1 MVTRFKGGDVMAKRS
16 FGAIADYI
24 RETDKVMFLL
34 VFVTTAYGCIA
45 VMSSTLY
52 TGGLAEFWTQ
62 AGAGFGG
69 LVAALIISNIDYKSM
84 LRRWYLIAPVGLIPV
99 ILTFFIGFAPA
110 GTDDKAW
117 LLLPGG
123 ISFQPS
129 ELLKVCFI
137 ITFAAHLGYAKEHDI
152 NKLKT
157 LLPLLIHGGFP
168 VGLILIQGDAGTAL
182 IFAFM
187 VAAMLFSAGLKIR
200 YYIIALVTLVV
211 SSPLIYFFI
220 MNDDQRSRIVGMFNL
235 EDDLLGAD
243 YQQWQGRIAL
253 ANGGFS
259 GQGLFRGELTQTNT
273 VPESYNDFIF
283 VSIGEELGVLGCL
296 AVIILLSAIGLR
308 ALKVGRLC
316 SDDRG
321 MYIAVGIFAMILG
334 QTVINIGMCTSV
346 LPVIGV
352 TLPFFSAG
360 GTSLLCLMLSV
371 GVILSVYK
379 HRNSRTI
386 YLHS

>member
-1 MVTRFKGGDVMAKRS
+1 MEKRS

-24 RETDKVMFLL
+24 RETDKIMILL
-34 VFVTTAYGCIA
+34 VFLTTAYGCLA
-45 VMSSTLY
+45 VMSATRY
-52 TGGLAEFWTQ
+52 TDSMSQFWTQ
-62 AGAGFGG
+62 FAAGFGG
-69 LVAALIISNIDYKSM
+69 LVAAIIISNLDFKSM
-84 LRRWYLIAPVGLIPV
+84 LKRWYLIAPLGLIPV

-117 LLLPGG
+117 LMLPGN
-123 ISFQPS
+123 ITFQPS
-129 ELLKVCFI
+129 ELLKVCFV

-152 NKLKT
+152 NKIKT
-157 LLPLLIHGGFP
+157 LLPLLLHGGFP
-168 VGLILIQGDAGTAL
+168 VGLILVQGDAGTAL

-187 VAAMLFSAGLKIR
+187 FASMMFAAGLKIR
-200 YYIIALVTLVV
+200 YYIIAAAALVL

-220 MNDDQRSRIVGMFNL
+220 MNDDQRSRVIGMFNL

-259 GQGLFRGELTQTNT
+259 GQGLFKGELTQTNT

-283 VSIGEELGVLGCL
+283 VSIGEELGILGCV
-296 AVIILLSAIGLR
+296 AVLILLVAICLR
-308 ALKVGRLC
+308 CIRVGRLC

-360 GTSLLCLMLSV
+360 GTSLLCLMFAI
-371 GVILSVYK
+371 GVMLSVYK

-386 YLHS
+386 YLHG

>member
-1 MVTRFKGGDVMAKRS
+1 MARRS
-16 FGAIADYI
+16 MSGIADYI
-24 RETDKVMFLL
+24 RETDKIMLLL
-34 VFVTTAYGCIA
+34 VFFTTAYGCVA
-45 VMSSTLY
+45 VMSATRY
-52 TGGLAEFWTQ
+52 TESLSQFFTQCISGFAGLI
-62 AGAGFGG
+62 
-69 LVAALIISNIDYKSM
+69 AAIIISNIDFKEM
-84 LRRWYLIAPVGLIPV
+84 LKRWYIAAPLGLIPV

-137 ITFAAHLGYAKEHDI
+137 ITFTAHLGYAKEHNI

-157 LLPLLIHGGFP
+157 LIPVVIHGAFP
-168 VGLILIQGDAGTAL
+168 VGLILFQGDAGTAL
-182 IFAFM
+182 IFGFM
-187 VAAMLFSAGLKIR
+187 FICMMFAAGLRIR
-200 YYIIALVTLVV
+200 YYVIAAVGLLA
-211 SSPLIYFFI
+211 SSPLIYFFV
-220 MNDDQRSRIVGMFNL
+220 MNDDQRSRILGMFDL

-253 ANGGFS
+253 ANGGVT
-259 GQGLFRGELTQTNT
+259 GQGLFKGELTQSNI
-273 VPESYNDFIF
+273 VPEGYNDFIF
-283 VSIGEELGVLGCL
+283 VSIGEELGLLGCF
-296 AVIILLSAIGLR
+296 AVVILLAAICLR
-308 ALKVGRLC
+308 CIKVGRLC

-321 MYIAVGIFAMILG
+321 MYIAVGVFAMIFG
-334 QTVINIGMCTSV
+334 QTVINLGMCISV

-371 GVILSVYK
+371 GLVVSVYK

-386 YLHS
+386 YLHN

>member
-1 MVTRFKGGDVMAKRS
+1 MAKRS
-16 FGAIADYI
+16 SLSGVADYI
-24 RETDKVMFLL
+24 RETDKVTILL
-34 VFVTTAYGCIA
+34 VLTATVYGCIA
-45 VMSSTLY
+45 VMSATRY
-52 TGGLAEFWTQ
+52 TESLSQFITQ
-62 AGAGFGG
+62 CVSGFMGF
-69 LVAALIISNIDYKSM
+69 AAAIIISLFDFKEFFK
-84 LRRWYLIAPVGLIPV
+84 RWYLIAPVGLIPV
-99 ILTFFIGFAPA
+99 LLTFFIGFAPA

-137 ITFAAHLGYAKEHDI
+137 ITFAAHLGWAKEHDI
-152 NKLKT
+152 NKLKV
-157 LLPLLIHGGFP
+157 LIPVAAHGLFP
-168 VGLILIQGDAGTAL
+168 VVLILVQGDAGTAM

-187 VAAMLFSAGLKIR
+187 FLCMTFAAGLKIR
-200 YYIIALVTLVV
+200 YYAIAGSALLVA
-211 SSPLIYFFI
+211 SPLIYFFV
-220 MNDDQRSRIVGMFNL
+220 MNDDQRSRIIGMFDL

-253 ANGGFS
+253 ANGGVT
-259 GQGLFRGELTQTNT
+259 GQGLFKGELTQAST

-283 VSIGEELGVLGCL
+283 VSIGEELGLLGCL
-296 AVIILLSAIGLR
+296 AVIILLAAICIR
-308 ALKVGRLC
+308 AIQVGKLC
-316 SDDRG
+316 SDERG
-321 MYIAVGIFAMILG
+321 MYIAVGVFAMIFG
-334 QTVINIGMCTSV
+334 QTVINIGMCVSV

-371 GVILSVYK
+371 GLLLSVYK

-386 YLHS
+386 YLRD

>member
-1 MVTRFKGGDVMAKRS
+1 MMKRS
-16 FGAIADYI
+16 FSGIADYI
-24 RETDKVMFLL
+24 RETDKIMILL
-34 VFVTTAYGCIA
+34 VFATTAYGCIA
-45 VMSSTLY
+45 VLSATLY
-52 TGGLAEFWTQ
+52 TESLSQFLTQ
-62 AGAGFGG
+62 CISGFAG
-69 LVAALIISNIDYKSM
+69 LVAALIISNIDFKDM
-84 LRRWYLIAPVGLIPV
+84 LKRWYFIAPLGLIPV
-99 ILTFFIGFAPA
+99 ILTFFIGYAPA

-123 ISFQPS
+123 ISFQPA

-137 ITFAAHLGYAKEHDI
+137 ITFSAHLGYAKEHDI

-157 LLPLLIHGGFP
+157 LIPLALHGLFP
-168 VGLILIQGDAGTAL
+168 VGLILVQGDAGTAL

-187 VAAMLFSAGLKIR
+187 FICMMFAAGLKFR
-200 YYIIALVTLVV
+200 YYIIAAVLLVV
-211 SSPLIYFFI
+211 ASPLIYFFI
-220 MNDDQRSRIVGMFNL
+220 MNDDQRSRIIGMFNL

-253 ANGGFS
+253 ANGGFT
-259 GQGLFRGELTQTNT
+259 GQGLFKGELTQTST
-273 VPESYNDFIF
+273 VPEGHNDFIF
-283 VSIGEELGVLGCL
+283 VSIGEELGLLGCV
-296 AVIILLSAIGLR
+296 AVLILLAAICLR
-308 ALKVGRLC
+308 CIRVGRLC
-316 SDDRG
+316 TDDRG
-321 MYIAVGIFAMILG
+321 MYIAVGVFAMILG
-334 QTVINIGMCTSV
+334 QTIINIGMCVSV

-371 GVILSVYK
+371 GLMLSVYK

>member
-1 MVTRFKGGDVMAKRS
+1 MAKRS
-16 FGAIADYI
+16 LGGVADYI
-24 RETDKVMFLL
+24 RETDKVTILL
-34 VFVTTAYGCIA
+34 VFAATVYGCIA
-45 VMSSTLY
+45 VMSATRY
-52 TGGLAEFWTQ
+52 TDSLSQFFTQ
-62 AGAGFGG
+62 CISALMGF
-69 LVAALIISNIDYKSM
+69 VAAIIISNIDFATM
-84 LRRWYLIAPVGLIPV
+84 LKRWYLIAPVGLIPV

-129 ELLKVCFI
+129 ELLKVCFV
-137 ITFAAHLGYAKEHDI
+137 ITFSAHLGYAKEKDI
-152 NKLKT
+152 NKLKNLIPV
-157 LLPLLIHGGFP
+157 LLHGAFP
-168 VGLILIQGDAGTAL
+168 VGLILVQGDAGTAL
-182 IFAFM
+182 IFACMFI
-187 VAAMLFSAGLKIR
+187 AMMFAAGLKIR
-200 YYIIALVTLVV
+200 YYIIAAAALITA
-211 SSPLIYFFI
+211 SPFIYFFV
-220 MNDDQRSRIVGMFNL
+220 MNDDQRSRIVGMFDL

-253 ANGGFS
+253 ANGGVT
-259 GQGLFRGELTQTNT
+259 GQGLFKGELTQSST
-273 VPESYNDFIF
+273 VPEGYNDFIF
-283 VSIGEELGVLGCL
+283 VSIGEELGLLGCL
-296 AVIILLSAIGLR
+296 AVIILLVAICLR
-308 ALKVGRLC
+308 ALHVGKLC

-334 QTVINIGMCTSV
+334 QSVINIGMCISV

-371 GVILSVYK
+371 GVLLSVYK

-386 YLHS
+386 YLRG

>member
-1 MVTRFKGGDVMAKRS
+1 MAKRS
-16 FGAIADYI
+16 SLAGIADYI
-24 RETDKVMFLL
+24 RETDKVTFLL
-34 VFVTTAYGCIA
+34 VAAATAYGCLA
-45 VMSSTLY
+45 VMSATRY
-52 TGGLAEFWTQ
+52 TESLSQFVTQ
-62 AGAGFGG
+62 CVAGFGG
-69 LVAALIISNIDYKSM
+69 LVIALFISNFDFKNILK
-84 LRRWYLIAPVGLIPV
+84 LWYLAAPLGLIPV

-117 LLLPGG
+117 LWLPGG

-129 ELLKVCFI
+129 EFLKVCFI
-137 ITFAAHLGYAKEHDI
+137 VTFAAHLGYAKNHDI

-157 LLPLLIHGGFP
+157 LLPLAAHGLFP
-168 VGLILIQGDAGTAL
+168 VVLILVQGDAGTAM

-187 VAAMLFSAGLKIR
+187 FICMMFAAGLKIR
-200 YYIIALVTLVV
+200 YYVIAASALLL
-211 SSPLIYFFI
+211 SSPLIYFFV
-220 MNDDQRSRIVGMFNL
+220 MNDDQRMRILGIFDL

-253 ANGGFS
+253 ANGGVT
-259 GQGLFRGELTQTNT
+259 GQGLFKGELTQSNT

-283 VSIGEELGVLGCL
+283 VSIGEELGLLGCL
-296 AVIILLSAIGLR
+296 VVIILLGAICLR
-308 ALKVGRLC
+308 CIQVGRQ
-316 SDDRG
+316 STDDRG
-321 MYIAVGIFAMILG
+321 MYIAIGVFAMIFG
-334 QTVINIGMCTSV
+334 QTVINVGMCVSV

-371 GVILSVYK
+371 GLLFSVYK

-386 YLHS
+386 YLRDM